1 MRKSR
6 HKLFVFQFLCSSFN
20 KYVRDD
26 VLIQGLIF
34 EGLTDKPTN
43 GACHAL
49 QDHLFHCN
57 KKVLLN
63 VVYIL
68 VEEVLDLFMQI
79 ICIANL

>member
-1 MRKSR
+1 M
-6 HKLFVFQFLCSSFN
+6 
-20 KYVRDD
+20 
-26 VLIQGLIF
+26 LIQGLIF

-63 VVYIL
+63 VVYIGGGS
-68 VEEVLDLFMQI
+68 VGSI
-79 ICIANL
+79 YANNLHSKSAIV